1 MNGNL
6 ISGKGIVAVTGI
18 VGTVIYAV
26 RQIVLKDDL
35 NEAKADI
42 FRKIDDGEKRIE
54 KSIKDSEKSTEKRID
69 TVIALIRN
77 HPPNND

>member
-54 KSIKDSEKSTEKRID
+54 KSVKDSEKSTEKRID